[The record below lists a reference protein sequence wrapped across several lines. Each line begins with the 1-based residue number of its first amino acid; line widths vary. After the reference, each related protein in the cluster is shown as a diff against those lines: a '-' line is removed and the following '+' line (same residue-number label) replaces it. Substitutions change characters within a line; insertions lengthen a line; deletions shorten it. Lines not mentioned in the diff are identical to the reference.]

1 MDDACL
7 WPSCRLNSNPSTTSR
22 KSTGKHTK
30 RLAYF
35 LEALERKGSEYGAY
49 NSSCSPQLLTRNRP
63 KLLGIPDTVID
74 DNEQISQDAHDDE
87 RQIRLD
93 TDRSFVLYPVGE
105 LRRYASGSSF

>member
-1 MDDACL
+1 M
-7 WPSCRLNSNPSTTSR
+7 
-22 KSTGKHTK
+22 TGKHTK

-35 LEALERKGSEYGAY
+35 REALGKKGSEYGAY
-49 NSSCSPQLLTRNRP
+49 NDSCSPQLLTRNRP
-63 KLLGIPDTVID
+63 KLLGIPDTVVD
-74 DNEQISQDAHDDE
+74 DNEGISQDAHDDE